1 MTQTAIVV
9 HRSKSKMIR
18 LFLGALV
25 FVALGALITKV
36 IYDEQGAGA
45 FRVFI
50 GLFTMLFFGVFAIA
64 GLVKLLDKRPA
75 LEFLNEGLLARDIS
89 ATPIRWED
97 IEAARLLTY
106 RQRPA
111 FANWMRSPLS
121 PMQTTGVFS
130 QQVMCGLRARA
141 FLRKSWK
148 FQVFVSPQPIAVPSC
163 SDHVRRTHACMLR
176 WSARMGAA
184 CSDCSHSPNRC
195 SHIKRPGADPA
206 GFLYPELLSLNSSS
220 HCLLQVLVNLVEETG
235 CRQPGLVGTDQQ
247 CQVLGHEA
255 ASTVDDA
262 HLAPACLGKVGA
274 SLGIVVELGAVGKPR
289 VQAKIEAIE
298 LVEVSSPFWCWR

>member
-50 GLFTMLFFGVFAIA
+50 GLFTMLFFGVCAIA

-106 RQRPA
+106 RLPERGRIGYPA
-111 FANWMRSPLS
+111 
-121 PMQTTGVFS
+121 G
-130 QQVMCGLRARA
+130 
-141 FLRKSWK
+141 
-148 FQVFVSPQPIAVPSC
+148 
-163 SDHVRRTHACMLR
+163 HTHR
-176 WSARMGAA
+176 DDRRMGAA
-184 CSDCSHSPNRC
+184 GSACCHSPSRAA
-195 SHIKRPGADPA
+195 IKKRPGAVA
-206 GFLYPELLSLNSSS
+206 GSSYPS
-220 HCLLQVLVNLVEETG
+220 Q
-235 CRQPGLVGTDQQ
+235 R
-247 CQVLGHEA
+247 
-255 ASTVDDA
+255 
-262 HLAPACLGKVGA
+262 LA
-274 SLGIVVELGAVGKPR
+274 
-289 VQAKIEAIE
+289 
-298 LVEVSSPFWCWR
+298 

>member
-106 RQRPA
+106 RQRPVIEL
-111 FANWMRSPLS
+111 MLSPLAE
-121 PMQTTGVFS
+121 QTLPFTKTVRFTRESNRGLGFQGVCLNAAELDIPPDTLIE
-130 QQVMCGLRARA
+130 MIAEWALRA
-141 FLRKSWK
+141 
-148 FQVFVSPQPIAVPSC
+148 QPAV
-163 SDHVRRTHACMLR
+163 TA
-176 WSARMGAA
+176 
-184 CSDCSHSPNRC
+184 
-195 SHIKRPGADPA
+195 RPG
-206 GFLYPELLSLNSSS
+206 
-220 HCLLQVLVNLVEETG
+220 
-235 CRQPGLVGTDQQ
+235 QP
-247 CQVLGHEA
+247 
-255 ASTVDDA
+255 
-262 HLAPACLGKVGA
+262 
-274 SLGIVVELGAVGKPR
+274 
-289 VQAKIEAIE
+289 
-298 LVEVSSPFWCWR
+298 